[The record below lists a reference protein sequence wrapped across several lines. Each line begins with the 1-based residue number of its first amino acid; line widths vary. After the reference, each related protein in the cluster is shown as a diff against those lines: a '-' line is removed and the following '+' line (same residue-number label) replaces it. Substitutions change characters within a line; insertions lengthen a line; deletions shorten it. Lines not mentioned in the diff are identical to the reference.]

1 MKMREQNL
9 DEDKKK
15 RLERFLTDWMNE
27 GNIPSVSVALIEG
40 EELVYSGGFGA
51 RDLKKNLPAR
61 STTLYGIGSCSK
73 SFTALGVL
81 QLVEKGELY
90 LESSV
95 EDHLPVEWG
104 SDVTVHELL
113 THSCGMPSLAVA
125 EVLIDR
131 LIGMDERGAPLGG
144 WDDFYVHLNGAE
156 EEMVEKDERFFYF
169 NSGYDLLGKLI
180 EETSGMSYSRYV
192 KKNILEPLEM
202 KRSTFEYEEDDED
215 FMTPYFIRDGEPEEC
230 SYPNSE
236 LGYASGG
243 LLSCVDEL
251 ANYVKMNMNRGSY
264 GGQHIIDENL
274 LEKAHTGYV
283 ESEIGMYGYG
293 WAVNEF
299 MGKELVGHGGSVA
312 VASAYLGFDEDH
324 GVALACNT
332 SPSYSMEE
340 IGKGVL
346 AVMKGK
352 DPEKLPFFARKE
364 KMKTLSGEYE
374 SYRGLK
380 KAEIDIE
387 GGLLRLKFKERL
399 EEQKVM
405 LIPKTKKMEENEFYY
420 VAGDGEKHD
429 VMFDVMDKDEIDLYI
444 GRWRLHKA

>member
-1 MKMREQNL
+1 MIKEHEL
-9 DEDKKK
+9 DI
-15 RLERFLTDWMNE
+15 ERRRKIDQFLTDWMNE
-27 GNIPSVSVALIEG
+27 NKTPGMSVAVIEDRDV
-40 EELVYSGGFGA
+40 VYSRGLGS
-51 RDLKKNLPAR
+51 RDLVKDLPA
-61 STTLYGIGSCSK
+61 TPNTLYGIGSCSK
-73 SFTALGVL
+73 SFTALSIL
-81 QLVEKGELY
+81 QLVEKGDLS
-90 LESSV
+90 LDSSIQ
-95 EDHLPVEWG
+95 DFLPLDWKK
-104 SDVTVHELL
+104 DVTVHELL

-125 EVLIDR
+125 ETLIDR

-144 WDDFYVHLNGAE
+144 WDDFYIHLNGAG
-156 EEMVEKDERFFYF
+156 EEMVEKKEKFFYF
-169 NSGYDLLGKLI
+169 NSGYDLLGRLV
-180 EETSGMSYSRYV
+180 EDMSGMNYSRYV
-192 KKNILEPLEM
+192 EKNILDPLEM
-202 KRSTFEYEEDDED
+202 KRSTFEYKDEGED
-215 FMTPYFIRDGEPEEC
+215 FMTPYFIRDGEPKEC

-264 GGQHIIDENL
+264 GGQHMIDEGL

-293 WAVNEF
+293 WAVNDFLDE
-299 MGKELVGHGGSVA
+299 KLIGHGGSIA

-364 KMKTLSGEYE
+364 KMKKLSGEYE

-405 LIPKTKKMEENEFYY
+405 LIPKKRTIEDNEFYY
-420 VAGDGEKHD
+420 IAGDGEKND

-444 GRWRLHKA
+444 GRWRLHKV